1 MASSSVGR
9 WFTQNVWV
17 PDENLAKK
25 DDDLKLPHHTGSNWQ
40 AARKPRRRTLIR
52 CTVYALAVV
61 CFVFL
66 LRRIT
71 YSPEEDIVRPYSQYR
86 HNDPAVKGVPTQL
99 TAPKATTKPP
109 VDTKPANHSPEEPT
123 EGRLS
128 TDDSRH
134 YKGMLK
140 FRALFASLRQLSSAR
155 LGMGPNPIMFAA
167 SNMQSAAT
175 VLPMACQR
183 AASQSDRIFFALF
196 GDSDIELEQLLK
208 VNGIDKSCKILA
220 IGKQPPLDMARLL

>member
-9 WFTQNVWV
+9 WFSQNVWV

-52 CTVYALAVV
+52 CTVYALVVV

-86 HNDPAVKGVPTQL
+86 YNEPAAKSVPTQL
-99 TAPKATTKPP
+99 TAPKATTNPP
-109 VDTKPANHSPEEPT
+109 VDTKPANHSPKEAAG
-123 EGRLS
+123 GRLS
-128 TDDSRH
+128 ADDSRH

-140 FRALFASLRQLSSAR
+140 FRVLSASLRQLSSAR
-155 LGMGPNPIMFAA
+155 LGMGPNTVMFAA
-167 SNMQSAAT
+167 SNVQSAAT
-175 VLPMACQR
+175 VLSMACQR
-183 AASQSDRIFFALF
+183 AASQNDRIFFALF
-196 GDSDIELEQLLK
+196 GDGDIELEQLLK

-220 IGKQPPLDMARLL
+220 IGKQPPSHMVQLL